1 MLTLKSRSLE
11 IELIDYWH
19 VGNGRGRGSHVDS
32 VVDRESNGLPY
43 IPGRMLK
50 GLLRQAVYCLESW
63 KHVCQGS
70 TDKLFG
76 GWGESNAGDIF
87 VSDARLKKDIADYL
101 IQDEQAKIRYQLF
114 TEYFSTAIDHESG
127 SAKDKSLRGME
138 LVVPCRLYFD
148 VGFNADDFSKGM
160 ELIKIALPLIRSVG
174 AHRSRGL
181 GRCEIRFLEDAQ

>member
-1 MLTLKSRSLE
+1 MLTLESRSLE

-19 VGNGRGRGSHVDS
+19 VGNGRGRGSHLDS

-63 KHVCQGS
+63 KHVPHGS
-70 TDKLFG
+70 TDTLFG
-76 GWGESNAGDIF
+76 GRDQPNDGEIF
-87 VSDARLKKDIADYL
+87 VSNARLRKDIADYL
-101 IQDEQAKIRYQLF
+101 IQGEQDKIRHQLF

-138 LVVPCRLYFD
+138 LVVPCRLYCD
-148 VGFNADDFSKGM
+148 VSLRTDHFRQGM

-181 GRCEIRFLEDAQ
+181 GRCEIRFLEGAQ